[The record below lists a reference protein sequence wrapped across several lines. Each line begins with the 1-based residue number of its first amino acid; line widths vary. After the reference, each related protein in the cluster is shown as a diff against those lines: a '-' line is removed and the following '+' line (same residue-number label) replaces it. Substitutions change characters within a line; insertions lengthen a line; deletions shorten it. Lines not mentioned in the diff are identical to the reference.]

1 MKEKKKE
8 DRRKGCGGRVLYSA
22 AAAILSRLERRE
34 GSLKSLVYGSG
45 FPNVRL
51 LYALVS
57 ETLRYGPV
65 LEKLLAASGLLQAG
79 KKAAKKRLP
88 PALARVLVYELLFGK
103 GLRGGGG
110 GGSGALVLKHRARL
124 QAELARLKVQKKV
137 SRNQDL
143 LERGSPPSLALLPR
157 YARVNALKTRVEHV
171 VDYFK
176 RQGYAYQG
184 KGEASALSAGKKFLL
199 DSLFPDLLVFPP
211 QTDLH
216 EDQLYQAGHLI
227 LQDKASCLPA
237 FLLDPPPGS
246 HVIDACAAPGNKT
259 SHLAA
264 IMKNKGRLFAFDL
277 DAKRLATLSTML
289 VRAGAT
295 CYELEHRDFLTT
307 DPSDPK
313 YSRVRYIL
321 LDPSCSG
328 SGMVGRQPFEEEGG
342 DDETQEA
349 LSTRLKALAGFQRK
363 MLLHAL
369 KFPALHRL
377 VYSTC
382 SFHQEENEE
391 VVRDVLEQ
399 QGKDFHLV
407 EALPSWSPR
416 GLDVFPAAKCCLRAS
431 PKETLTNGFFVAVL
445 ERRHMGTNEESV
457 PPLLPENMPEC
468 FAYSEFVSLASVK
481 TYGERSVACDGI
493 TYASVADTKLK

>member
-1 MKEKKKE
+1 MREKKEK
-8 DRRKGCGGRVLYSA
+8 RGCGGRVLYSA
-22 AAAILSRLERRE
+22 AAAILSALERRE

-65 LEKLLAASGLLQAG
+65 LEKLMAASGLLQAG
-79 KKAAKKRLP
+79 KKKKERRLS

-103 GLRGGGG
+103 GLRGGA
-110 GGSGALVLKHRARL
+110 GSLLHKHRARL

-137 SRNQDL
+137 SNNQDL
-143 LERGSPPSLALLPR
+143 LAAAAAPANLLLPR
-157 YARVNALKTRVEHV
+157 YARVNALKTRVEDA

-184 KGEASALSAGKKFLL
+184 KGDAKALAEGKRFLL
-199 DSLFPDLLVFPP
+199 DPFFPDLLAFPP

-216 EDQLYQAGHLI
+216 LDQLYQAGHLI

-264 IMKNKGRLFAFDL
+264 IMKNKGRLFAFDR

-289 VRAGAT
+289 VRAGVA
-295 CYELEHRDFLTT
+295 CHELAHLDFLTT
-307 DPSDPK
+307 DPCDPK
-313 YSRVRYIL
+313 YNRVQYIL

-328 SGMVGRQPFEEEGG
+328 SGMAGRQPFEE
-342 DDETQEA
+342 DEAEAMTQDA
-349 LSTRLKALAGFQRK
+349 LSARLRALSGFQRK

-369 KFPALHRL
+369 KFPALRRL

-382 SFHQEENEE
+382 SIHQEENEE

-399 QGKDFHLV
+399 RGKDFQLV

-416 GLDVFPAAKCCLRAS
+416 GVDVFPGAKCCLRAS

-445 ERRHMGTNEESV
+445 ERRHVGDKEESF
-457 PPLLPENMPEC
+457 PPLLPK
-468 FAYSEFVSLASVK
+468 AGSEGG
-481 TYGERSVACDGI
+481 TNNPNPDG
-493 TYASVADTKLK
+493 KKKRRRKKQRLQ